1 MKYETHDDFSEVE
14 LMGVIE
20 FDDVNGARVAGT
32 VIGHKPEAKLLAIV
46 GNGGAHEVLY
56 GVPQETEKP

>member
-1 MKYETHDDFSEVE
+1 MKYETHDDLSEIVIGNEFSFE
-14 LMGVIE
+14 
-20 FDDVNGARVAGT
+20 DTSGAKVAGV
-32 VIGHKPEAKLLAIV
+32 VIGHKPEEKLLAIV